1 MPTCRR
7 RKVREATKTTLA
19 VKTQEGGFIPF
30 ISFSWANSGTR
41 VSRAYSRLLLR
52 LHRSWDKSF
61 RLFHKKRRYNTG
73 HKQPALRITVSGLPR
88 CNCHLMRKRQ
98 AYFATEDRNPE
109 SRTRRCPGAVSS
121 GSPRRRGGLRSLRGD
136 TRTQIPR
143 LSAGLCP
150 PAPPGTTASSLP
162 PGWGPGEVLAVTA
175 SSLRRYRAGLSPTRW
190 R

>member
-98 AYFATEDRNPE
+98 AYFATEDPE
-109 SRTRRCPGAVSS
+109 SWEPHKAVPGRCEQRVTPQTGRAPQPAGGHTDTDTPVVSRSLPTRSAGYHCLFAPTR
-121 GSPRRRGGLRSLRGD
+121 LRSWGG
-136 TRTQIPR
+136 PR
-143 LSAGLCP
+143 CHGLK
-150 PAPPGTTASSLP
+150 PAKI
-162 PGWGPGEVLAVTA
+162 
-175 SSLRRYRAGLSPTRW
+175 
-190 R
+190 